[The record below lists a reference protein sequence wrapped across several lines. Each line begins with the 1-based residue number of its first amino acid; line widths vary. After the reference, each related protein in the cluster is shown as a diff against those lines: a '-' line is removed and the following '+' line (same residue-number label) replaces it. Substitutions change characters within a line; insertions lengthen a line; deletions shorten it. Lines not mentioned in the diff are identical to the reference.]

1 VDLVLARRPAGL
13 TVEPVRVD
21 PDTIIGCRVKP
32 ILGYKRQRLDAL
44 RIDRRSGNCWK
55 SPA

>member
-1 VDLVLARRPAGL
+1 
-13 TVEPVRVD
+13 VD